1 MKSLMVLL
9 VCAVLSVTACG
20 AASDAATFSG
30 PAKEIA
36 VTIANGTVTPPPARV
51 EVAKGQQVKISVT
64 SDVADEAHVHG
75 FDKSASLQPGTV
87 ATIEFVADQDGLFEV
102 ETHESEL
109 QLFQLVVQ

>member
-1 MKSLMVLL
+1 MKSLIALL
-9 VCAVLSVTACG
+9 VGVVLSVTACG
-20 AASDAATFSG
+20 ASDAATFSG

-36 VTIANGTVTPPPARV
+36 VTIAGGAVTPPPGRI

-75 FDKSASLQPGTV
+75 YDKSAALQPG
-87 ATIEFVADQDGLFEV
+87 AAASIEFVADQDGLFEV
-102 ETHESEL
+102 ETHESGL